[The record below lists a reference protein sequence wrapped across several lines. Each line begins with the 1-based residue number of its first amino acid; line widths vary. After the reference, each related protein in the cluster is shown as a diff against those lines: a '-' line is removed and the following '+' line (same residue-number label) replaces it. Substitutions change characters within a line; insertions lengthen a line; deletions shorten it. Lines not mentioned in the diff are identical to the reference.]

1 MKIYFLAVIFLISGS
16 VLAQHDLRGRVLDRE
31 NNAALPGANISSK
44 NKLLLASTDAYG
56 YFTINNLAAGETT
69 LFISYV
75 GFKKQKI
82 VVQIPH
88 NEPLLI
94 EMEPDSYLSDEVL
107 ISATRA
113 TDKMPLTYSQIDQ
126 KEIESQNF
134 GKDIPYL
141 LESMP
146 STVTSSDAGAGVG
159 YTSMRIRGSD
169 ATRINVTL
177 NGIPYNDSESQG
189 VYWVDLPDMASSIN
203 TIQVQRGVG
212 TSTNGP
218 GAFGASINIQ
228 TTGLNEKPYA
238 DIVNSYG
245 SFNTWKNTLMLGTGL
260 INDAFTIDGR
270 ISRISS
276 DGYIDRAT
284 SNLTSFYLSGGY
296 YDKKNILRLNIFSGH
311 EITYQAWYGTPESRI
326 NNKEQGMLDYIYRN
340 GLTSAEADNLLT
352 SGRTYNYYTYDNQ
365 IDNYKQT
372 HYQLIYGTDIS
383 PALTWNTAL
392 HFTHGE
398 GYFEQYEAD
407 QDLNDYGF
415 TGGVTD
421 LIRQRW
427 LNNNF
432 YGITFSMDYQP
443 SSKLG
448 LIVGGAWNKY
458 DGDHYGEII
467 WAQNPGN
474 SQHGSR
480 YYDNNGTKYDFT
492 IYGKLS
498 WEFVSNLYLFVDL
511 QYRNVDYRLFGIDND
526 RLPLDEYHVYNF
538 FNPKA
543 GLTYQPNAKTTI
555 YGSFGIGNKE
565 PSRGDF
571 VDSADGST
579 PLHETLNNLEIGYK
593 YKSDRFSINANY
605 YLMDYKN
612 QLVLTGELND
622 VGAPLRTNVD
632 KSYRTGIEILAGFRI
647 AKQLDININ
656 ATFSENKI
664 KNFDEVIYDYG
675 MNWDE
680 YNPVITRYSQTS
692 ISFSP
697 DIIAG
702 GSLVYKPLNGLYFR
716 WINKYVGDQ
725 YLDNTA
731 NDQRKI
737 NAYYISDFLVSYGFS
752 AIKMKEI
759 RVTGAVY
766 NIFNNLYQANGYTY
780 GYIGGGQQI
789 HENLYYPQAG
799 INYMVGLT
807 LKL

>member
-1 MKIYFLAVIFLISGS
+1 MKIYFLAVICLISSS
-16 VLAQHDLRGRVLDRE
+16 VFAQHNLKGRIVDQE
-31 NNAALPGANISSK
+31 NGAVLPGANISTE
-44 NKLLLASTDAYG
+44 NKSLIVSADDDG
-56 YFTINNLAAGETT
+56 YFVINNLMSGETT
-69 LFISYV
+69 LVISYV
-75 GFKKQKI
+75 GYRKQQI
-82 VVQIPH
+82 TIRIPH
-88 NEPLLI
+88 DEPLVI
-94 EMEPDSYLSDEVL
+94 AMQPNIYLSDEVL
-107 ISATRA
+107 ITATRA
-113 TDKMPLTYSQIDQ
+113 TDKMPLTYADIDQ
-126 KEIESQNF
+126 EEIESQNL

-141 LESMP
+141 LESLP

-189 VYWVDLPDMASSIN
+189 VYWVDLPDMASSVN
-203 TIQVQRGVG
+203 SIQVQRGVG

-238 DIVNSYG
+238 DIDNAYG
-245 SFNTWKNTLMLGTGL
+245 SFNTWKNTLKAGTGL
-260 INDAFTIDGR
+260 INEAFTVDGR
-270 ISRISS
+270 ISRIAS
-276 DGYIDRAT
+276 DGYIDRAA

-296 YDKKNILRLNIFSGH
+296 FGEKNILKLNIFSGH

-326 NNKEQGMLDYIYRN
+326 NNDEQGMLDYISRN
-340 GLTSAEADNLLT
+340 GLTLTEADNLLT
-352 SGRTYNYYTYDNQ
+352 SGRTYNYYTYENQ

-383 PALTWNTAL
+383 KSISWNTAL

-407 QDLNDYGF
+407 QDLTDYGF

-421 LIRQRW
+421 LVRQRW

-432 YGITFSMDYQP
+432 YGITFSLDYQP

-458 DGDHYGEII
+458 DGDHFGEII
-467 WAQNPGN
+467 WAANPGN
-474 SQHGSR
+474 SQLGSQ

-498 WEFVSNLYLFVDL
+498 WEFVTNLLLFVDL
-511 QYRNVDYRLFGIDND
+511 QYRNVDYRLLGIDSD
-526 RLPLDEYHVYNF
+526 RLPLDENHVYNF

-543 GLTYQPNAKTTI
+543 GLTYQLSSKATL
-555 YGSFGIGNKE
+555 YGSFGVGNKE

-571 VDSADGST
+571 VDSPDGST
-579 PLHETLNNLEIGYK
+579 PQHETLNNLEIGYK
-593 YKSDRFSINANY
+593 YNSERFSINANY

-632 KSYRTGIEILAGFRI
+632 RSYRTGIEILAGFKI
-647 AKQLDININ
+647 ARQLDININ

-680 YNPVITRYSQTS
+680 YNPVITTYSQTS

-702 GSLVYKPLNGLYFR
+702 GSLTYKPIKGLSFR
-716 WINKYVGDQ
+716 WNNKYVGEQ

-737 NAYYISDFLVSYGFS
+737 NAYYVSDFLSSYGFR
-752 AIKMKEI
+752 ALKMKEI
-759 RVTGAVY
+759 RVKVAVY
-766 NIFNNLYQANGYTY
+766 NLFNNLYQANGYTY
-780 GYIGGGQQI
+780 GYIGGGQAV